1 LSTDKITSVLG
12 RWEGYEIAEV
22 HRRVP
27 WHGKGPVKIWITLK
41 PIEGIRRVCS
51 GCRRR
56 VRGVHEVTDR
66 TIRDLPILGDQTF
79 LQVGRVRVLCP
90 RCGPKLELVS
100 WLGRYQRVTK
110 RLAESVVRLC
120 AHMSIKDVAEHYGLG
135 WDAVKN
141 IDKACLKAR
150 LDPVDL
156 SGLEALAMD
165 EVSIRKR
172 HRYATVFADPTSGK
186 VLWVVEGRKRE
197 DIREFFELLGPDG
210 CRRLKVVVMD
220 MMSTYR
226 QEVEAQCP
234 QAEIVYDFF
243 HIISHYGRKVL
254 DRIRVDEA
262 NRLRKDPAAR
272 KVIKGSRWLLLANK
286 ENLGRR
292 ENRIRLKE
300 LLAANWALMKAYVMR
315 EDLKRLWRYKY
326 PKAARR
332 FFEAWYRRAIYSKI
346 EPLKRFA
353 RMLKEQLAHV
363 IAHCR
368 WPLHTSLLEGMNN
381 KIKVIKRVAYG
392 FRDNEYFFLKIR
404 AAFPGNAG

>member
-1 LSTDKITSVLG
+1 MSTHEITSLLG
-12 RWEGYEIAEV
+12 RWEGYEVTEV
-22 HRRVP
+22 RRRVA
-27 WHGKGPVKIWITLK
+27 WHSRGPVKIWITLK
-41 PIEGIRRVCS
+41 PTEGIRRVCS
-51 GCRRR
+51 GCHRR
-56 VRGVHEVTDR
+56 VKTVHEVSDR
-66 TIRDLPILGDQTF
+66 IVRDLPILGDQTF
-79 LQVGRVRVLCP
+79 LRVGRVRVLCP
-90 RCGPKLELVS
+90 QCGPKLELVS
-100 WLGRYQRVTK
+100 WLGRYQRVTQ

-120 AHMSIKDVAEHYGLG
+120 TRMSIRHVAEHFRLG

-141 IDKACLKAR
+141 IDKTYLGAR

-156 SGLEALAMD
+156 SRVKALAMD
-165 EVSIRKR
+165 EVAIRKG
-172 HRYATVFADPTSGK
+172 HRYATIFADPTTRE

-197 DIREFFELLGPDG
+197 NIRAFFELLGPEG
-210 CRRLKVVVMD
+210 CRRIQVVVD
-220 MMSTYR
+220 MMAAYR

-243 HIISHYGRKVL
+243 HIVSLYGRKVL

-262 NRLRKDPAAR
+262 NRLRSDPAAR
-272 KVIKGSRWLLLANK
+272 KVIKGSKWLLLSNK
-286 ENLGRR
+286 KNLVKR
-292 ENRIRLKE
+292 EDRIRLKE
-300 LLAANWALMKAYVMR
+300 LLAANWALMKAYVLR

-332 FFEAWYRRAIYSKI
+332 FFTIWYRRAIYSKI

-353 RMLKEQLAHV
+353 RLMKEHLEHI

-368 WPLHTSLLEGMNN
+368 WPLHTSLLEGINN
-381 KIKVIKRVAYG
+381 KIKVIKRMAYG